1 MVSSSRA
8 PSPPR
13 ASPCRA
19 QIMRLSAGREIMS
32 TKAQALA
39 FLAGTNS
46 IFVGDRL
53 LSTANRGLYRDA
65 AMFETLGLVA
75 APSPSA

>member
-1 MVSSSRA
+1 
-8 PSPPR
+8 
-13 ASPCRA
+13 
-19 QIMRLSAGREIMS
+19 MS

-53 LSTANRGLYRDA
+53 LGTANRGLYRDA